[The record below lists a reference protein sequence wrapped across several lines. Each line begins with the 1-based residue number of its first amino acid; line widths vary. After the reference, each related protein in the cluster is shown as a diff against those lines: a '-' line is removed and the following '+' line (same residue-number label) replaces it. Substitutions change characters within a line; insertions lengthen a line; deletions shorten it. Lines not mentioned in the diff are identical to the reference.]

1 MDILKEIQQEE
12 KELQCLLKD
21 WGWQKTENFINE
33 LILKDRKKQLSIQG
47 VSNCPNLTNLWN
59 EAVFK
64 QERNE
69 HSIFDTNDCWGAL
82 RTLEKHGLCKINNY

>member
-1 MDILKEIQQEE
+1 MEALQITVSIRNEKLWIKEIEA
-12 KELQCLLKD
+12 
-21 WGWQKTENFINE
+21 INYTPV
-33 LILKDRKKQLSIQG
+33 

-69 HSIFDTNDCWGAL
+69 HSVLVTNDCWGAL